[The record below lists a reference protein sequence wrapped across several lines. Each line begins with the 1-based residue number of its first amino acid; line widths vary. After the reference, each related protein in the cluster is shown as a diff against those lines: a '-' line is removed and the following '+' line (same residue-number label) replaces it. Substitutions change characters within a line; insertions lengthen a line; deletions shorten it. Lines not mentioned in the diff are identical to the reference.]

1 MERKLPAPDALL
13 DLDCLHCALN
23 QVINT
28 TQLVAVPEEERR
40 RIMQKALR
48 LMGEMEPGTNNCL
61 VIGSVYRLVCHELG
75 DPDPYRATRAFYD
88 REMLRLLPELRRHI
102 AESGE
107 PLRAAVRMS
116 IAGNLIDLAAL
127 GNDVTLD
134 KAMAKL
140 QEVDREGLYVD
151 DCDSLADALSHARS
165 VLVLGDNCGEIAL
178 DRLLVETIRQ
188 LYPSLHVLYGVR
200 GAPIVN
206 DATREDAQLVGME
219 EVAEVIDNG
228 DNLLTTMLC
237 RCSPAFVEAFYD
249 ADVIIAKGMGNFE
262 GLMHCDR
269 GNIWFML
276 ISKCATIARLT
287 STPRGSIICK
297 RLPPPEER

>member
-1 MERKLPAPDALL
+1 MERKLPLPQALI

-23 QVINT
+23 QVVNT
-28 TQLVAVPEEERR
+28 TRLVGVPEQERR
-40 RIMQKALR
+40 RIMQKALH
-48 LMGEMEPGTNNCL
+48 LMAGMDPDTNNCI
-61 VIGSVYRLVCHELG
+61 VIGEVYQLVCRELG
-75 DPDPYRATRAFYD
+75 DPDPYRETRAFYD

-102 AESGE
+102 AADEDR
-107 PLRAAVRMS
+107 LRAAVRVS

-140 QEVDREGLYVD
+140 QEVERDGLHVD

-165 VLVLGDNCGEIAL
+165 LLVLGDNCGEIAL
-178 DRLLVETIRQ
+178 DRLLIETVRQ
-188 LYPSLHVLYGVR
+188 IYPHLQVRYGVR
-200 GAPIVN
+200 GAPAVN
-206 DATREDAQLVGME
+206 DATRDDARLVGME

-262 GLMHCDR
+262 GLMNCDR

-276 ISKCATIARLT
+276 ISKCAAIARLT
-287 STPRGSIICK
+287 HTPRGSIICK
-297 RLPPPEER
+297 RLTPPGER